1 MDVGRSSAPRDVRS
15 AGRRG
20 RPADVGIRN
29 QNPFFDVID
38 VTTEPQPEQP
48 HRERECVHRHTGAG
62 GAFYP
67 GEQFVSALQRMRG
80 GAAVELA
87 RKVGAFF
94 WSDAPRVRVWLCH
107 DCAREASL
115 ARPDILKADAA

>member
-1 MDVGRSSAPRDVRS
+1 MGVGGD
-15 AGRRG
+15 
-20 RPADVGIRN
+20 
-29 QNPFFDVID
+29 
-38 VTTEPQPEQP
+38 
-48 HRERECVHRHTGAG
+48 
-62 GAFYP
+62 FYS

-80 GAAVELA
+80 GAAVMMA

-94 WSDAPRVRVWLCH
+94 WSDAPRVSVWLCH

>member
-1 MDVGRSSAPRDVRS
+1 
-15 AGRRG
+15 
-20 RPADVGIRN
+20 
-29 QNPFFDVID
+29 VID

-48 HRERECVHRHTGAG
+48 HRERECVHRRTGAG
-62 GAFYP
+62 GDFYS
-67 GEQFVSALQRMRG
+67 GEQFVSTLQRMRG

-94 WSDAPRVRVWLCH
+94 WSDATRVSVWLCH